1 MGEVLARLAGINL
14 SSPDSWFFVP
24 GTGDGLPRSAER
36 VPGRPA
42 SAPPRPCPA
51 LRPHRAV
58 PPHRSRSRATGKETQ
73 TLLLLS
79 LDHEKSLKG
88 REGKRAARRGRHRRF
103 PRVAPGLQ
111 VGMRSG
117 AGAHGWSRHPG
128 LGPLLWPGPRAAQTP
143 EALTA
148 TGQGCPPPAGAVGK
162 GRARSLSGAPLFAL
176 AGGRGRPA
184 ADTPGQGP
192 PGCGR

>member
-111 VGMRSG
+111 VQIPDCTGTCAYSIRPSTLDI
-117 AGAHGWSRHPG
+117 SLKLSLHPACG
-128 LGPLLWPGPRAAQTP
+128 LHYTSVCFMEGL
-143 EALTA
+143 EKV
-148 TGQGCPPPAGAVGK
+148 GQPVEP
-162 GRARSLSGAPLFAL
+162 
-176 AGGRGRPA
+176 
-184 ADTPGQGP
+184 
-192 PGCGR
+192 